1 MGDCWNPEQYK
12 KYQRERS
19 QPFFDLMALVQPQP
33 EMSVVDVGCGTGE
46 LTQIL
51 HQTLKAKTTLGFDSS
66 SAMLQ
71 ESERYISLGLSFEL
85 LDVEDYAPEAPVDLI
100 FSNAVLQWVPHP
112 PQLLE
117 RLSQQLT
124 AQGQLAI
131 QVPANFDYPTHTLAR
146 ELSRQ
151 SPFKE
156 QLAAERDPSILKIE
170 EYSQLLY
177 HLGFSRQLVRCQVYP
192 VVLEST

>member
-71 ESERYISLGLSFEL
+71 ESERYISL
-85 LDVEDYAPEAPVDLI
+85 D
-100 FSNAVLQWVPHP
+100 
-112 PQLLE
+112 
-117 RLSQQLT
+117 
-124 AQGQLAI
+124 
-131 QVPANFDYPTHTLAR
+131 
-146 ELSRQ
+146 
-151 SPFKE
+151 
-156 QLAAERDPSILKIE
+156 
-170 EYSQLLY
+170 
-177 HLGFSRQLVRCQVYP
+177 
-192 VVLEST
+192 

>member
-1 MGDCWNPEQYK
+1 M
-12 KYQRERS
+12 
-19 QPFFDLMALVQPQP
+19 
-33 EMSVVDVGCGTGE
+33 
-46 LTQIL
+46 
-51 HQTLKAKTTLGFDSS
+51 
-66 SAMLQ
+66 
-71 ESERYISLGLSFEL
+71 
-85 LDVEDYAPEAPVDLI
+85 EDYAPEAPVDLI

-192 VVLEST
+192 VVLESTEGDRVGQRLSPDPLPHPPPT